1 MEHNTHNL
9 NTITLQ
15 YFLMNLPIMNEE
27 EMDIEQRSF
36 DEQKSTETPT
46 KKEYLDQLQTK
57 IVTKQMVD
65 DNECCCICQDV
76 LDEGQEAYVLPCNH
90 MFHLGGDDKCNGIK
104 RWLEKNNTCPICR
117 ELLPAEEVI
126 EPDETNEPDE
136 PDETNMTNYINET
149 NETNENVETGER
161 YERLNMFNTIMNNIR
176 IEYLNSISQ
185 GINNSNSNLI
195 YGTNINNEFL
205 DEDME
210 EALRRSLE

>member
-1 MEHNTHNL
+1 MENNTHNL

-15 YFLMNLPIMNEE
+15 YFFMNLPIMNEE

-76 LDEGQEAYVLPCNH
+76 LNEGQEAYVLPCNH
-90 MFHLGGDDKCNGIK
+90 MFHTGGGDICNGIK

-117 ELLPAEEVI
+117 ELLPAEDVI
-126 EPDETNEPDE
+126 ETNDSDDTNES
-136 PDETNMTNYINET
+136 DETNMTNYINET
-149 NETNENVETGER
+149 NENVETNEID
-161 YERLNMFNTIMNNIR
+161 ERLNMFNSIINNIR
-176 IEYLNSISQ
+176 IDYLNNISQ
-185 GINNSNSNLI
+185 GINNSNPNFI

-205 DEDME
+205 DEDIE